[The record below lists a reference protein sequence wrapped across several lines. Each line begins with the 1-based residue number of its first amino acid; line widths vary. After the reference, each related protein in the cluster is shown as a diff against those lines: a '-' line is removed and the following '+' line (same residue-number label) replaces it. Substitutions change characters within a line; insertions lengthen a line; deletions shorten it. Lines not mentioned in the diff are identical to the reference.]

1 MNHITI
7 ITYYDGAWKKMV
19 VLNNPYSEEEFLK
32 AVEWSKQQSL
42 SYEKKFKDVKYHTF
56 IEGKTSHFVI

>member
-1 MNHITI
+1 
-7 ITYYDGAWKKMV
+7 MV

-42 SYEKKFKDVKYHTF
+42 SYEKKFKDVKVHTL
-56 IEGKTSHFVI
+56 IEGKVSHFII